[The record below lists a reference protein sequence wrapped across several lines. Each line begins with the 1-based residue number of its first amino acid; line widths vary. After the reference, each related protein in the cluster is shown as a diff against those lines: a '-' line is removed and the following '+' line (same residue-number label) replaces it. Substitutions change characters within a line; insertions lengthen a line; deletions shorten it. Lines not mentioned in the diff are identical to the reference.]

1 MTGFRSGLLTR
12 GEVEDWLSQKD
23 QEDAERE
30 RATLKQARIAVA
42 GIVGVIATIAVGFL
56 AIWLQK

>member
-30 RATLKQARIAVA
+30 RATRKQARIAVA

-56 AIWLQK
+56 VIWLQK